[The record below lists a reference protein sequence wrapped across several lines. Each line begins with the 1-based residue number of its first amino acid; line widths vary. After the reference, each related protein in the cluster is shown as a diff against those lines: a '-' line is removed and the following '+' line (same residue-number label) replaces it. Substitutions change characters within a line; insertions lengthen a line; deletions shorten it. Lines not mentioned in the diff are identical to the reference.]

1 MIFRGIITES
11 GAEPQRSNKVSEV
24 KVRRNP
30 NAPKKIGLDLAVTVA
45 QLRMSL
51 ERIAEGRT
59 AQDWRYR
66 RQKTDDAIALIED
79 AIKSIEQ
86 ELNEEVENA

>member
-1 MIFRGIITES
+1 M
-11 GAEPQRSNKVSEV
+11 SEV

-30 NAPKKIGLDLAVTVA
+30 NAPEKIGLDLAVTVA
-45 QLRMSL
+45 QLRLSL
-51 ERIAEGRT
+51 EMVAEGRT

-79 AIKSIEQ
+79 AAKSIEE
-86 ELNEEVENA
+86 ELNKEVDNA